1 MTQTTYGT
9 WRDPALGTRREIVLP
24 AARLPVFETGDGAP
38 VVFVHG
44 LLVNANLWAGVVPL
58 VAPGHR
64 CVTVDLPFGS
74 HTVAAP
80 DADLTPPGLA
90 ALLIGLIE
98 DLGLGPV
105 TLVGNDTGG
114 AVCQIAAVTRPDLVA
129 RLVLTSCDAYDRFP
143 PKAFAFLKV
152 AAALPGAL
160 TALAATLR
168 VRALRRTPL
177 AYGWLTS
184 VPLRREVS
192 DSFVTPAR
200 VDPAVRADL
209 RRVLRGLD
217 PRHTRAAA
225 ERFAGFDRPVLI
237 AWSEKDRFF
246 PASDAE
252 RLAGDFPDARLTWI
266 AGARTFS
273 PVDRP
278 LPLATAIT
286 GFLDRTSAEAR

>member
-1 MTQTTYGT
+1 MTSTTYGT
-9 WRDPALGTRREIVLP
+9 WRDPALGTRREIDLP

-90 ALLIGLIE
+90 ALLIGVIE

-105 TLVGNDTGG
+105 TLVGNDSGG

-129 RLVLTSCDAYDRFP
+129 RLVLTSCDSHDRFP
-143 PKAFAFLKV
+143 PKAFAFLR
-152 AAALPGAL
+152 AAAAVPGAL
-160 TALAATLR
+160 AALAGTLR
-168 VRALRRTPL
+168 VRALRRMPL

-184 VPLRREVS
+184 VPLSPEVG

-209 RRVLRGLD
+209 RRVLRGLH

-225 ERFAGFDRPVLI
+225 ARFKDFDRPVLI

-246 PASDAE
+246 PARDAE

-278 LPLATAIT
+278 GPLAAAIT
-286 GFLDRTSAEAR
+286 GFLDRTAAEVR